1 MAAVSVNLH
10 RQIECYYIW
19 PAVAVFQPLKCYSNT
34 LSEPMKHPTEVEI
47 IPFSEALS
55 EPIKTLNYEWLEKY
69 FRVEEGLYERADIK
83 MEKQL

>member
-1 MAAVSVNLH
+1 MNLH

>member
-1 MAAVSVNLH
+1 
-10 RQIECYYIW
+10 
-19 PAVAVFQPLKCYSNT
+19 
-34 LSEPMKHPTEVEI
+34 MKHPTEVEI